1 MSPTYI
7 LLTYFQTM
15 WWHFRITWFIV
26 GVKGFFNLISFH
38 SHLDQN
44 FDGFFIVDWFMI
56 FQCGLFWSRIATNIA
71 FEWFFTLMDCF
82 NMTFQ
87 IILRSKFVS
96 TQWAMVW
103 FLLFMNCSNM
113 RLHIE
118 VCRKRFS
125 TSLIRALVWLLLL
138 MNCFEMEFHIRSLV
152 GSVITILIG
161 AFNFLLNGTR
171 DLWARWSRACCRVIY

>member
-26 GVKGFFNLISFH
+26 GVKVFFNLIFFY

-56 FQCGLFWSRIATNIA
+56 FQIGLFWSRIVTNIA
-71 FEWFFTLMDCF
+71 LEWFSPFMDCF
-82 NMTFQ
+82 DVTFQ
-87 IILRSKFVS
+87 ITLRSKLLS
-96 TQWAMVW
+96 TQRAMVW
-103 FLLFMNCSNM
+103 FLLLMNSSNM
-113 RLHIE
+113 RLHIR
-118 VCRKRFS
+118 VFRKLPS
-125 TSLIRALVWLLLL
+125 TPLIRALIWFLLF
-138 MNCFEMEFHIRSLV
+138 MNFFEMLFHIRSLE
-152 GSVITILIG
+152 GSIITILKR

-171 DLWARWSRACCRVIY
+171 DSWARWSRAFFRVIY